1 MNNMSPSEQACIQ
14 TANWL
19 GYAGAL
25 PFLGLGLVIVCPEVG
40 VARVATA
47 ADVQFALLSYG
58 TIILSF
64 LGGLH
69 WGRAIIMPA
78 DTNIISP
85 QTALLWSVSLSLV
98 GWVALLLPVFIG
110 AILLLTGFLVALAA
124 DLIWLAKGYWPFWM
138 RRLRMHLS
146 IIATAS
152 LVCLAYQDI
161 VLIR

>member
-14 TANWL
+14 AANWL

-25 PFLGLGLVIVCPEVG
+25 PFLCFGLVIIYTEVG
-40 VARVATA
+40 IAPVTA

-58 TIILSF
+58 AIILSF

-78 DTNIISP
+78 DTNVISP
-85 QTALLWSVSLSLV
+85 RTTLLWSVSLSLV

-110 AILLLTGFLVALAA
+110 AILLFAGFLVALVV
-124 DLIWLAKGYWPFWM
+124 DLMWLAKGYWPFWM
-138 RRLRMHLS
+138 RRLRLHLS
-146 IIATAS
+146 LIAMAS
-152 LVCLAYQDI
+152 LVCLAYQNM
-161 VLIR
+161 VLPS

>member
-25 PFLGLGLVIVCPEVG
+25 PFLGLGLVIIYPEVG
-40 VARVATA
+40 IAPVAA
-47 ADVQFALLSYG
+47 AEVQFAMLSYG
-58 TIILSF
+58 AVILSF

-78 DTNIISP
+78 DTNVLSP
-85 QTALLWSVSLSLV
+85 RTALLWSVSLSLV

-110 AILLLTGFLVALAA
+110 AILLLAGFLVALAA

-138 RRLRMHLS
+138 RRLRVHLS
-146 IIATAS
+146 LMAMAS
-152 LVCLAYQDI
+152 LVCLAYQDM
-161 VLIR
+161 VLPS

>member
-1 MNNMSPSEQACIQ
+1 MNNISPSEQACIK

-25 PFLGLGLVIVCPEVG
+25 PFLGLGLVIICPEVDLTP
-40 VARVATA
+40 VAAA

-58 TIILSF
+58 AVILSF

-69 WGRAIIMPA
+69 WGRAIIMPS
-78 DTNIISP
+78 DTNVIAP
-85 QTALLWSVSLSLV
+85 RTALLWSVSLSLV
-98 GWVALLLPVFIG
+98 GWAALLLHVFIG
-110 AILLLTGFLVALAA
+110 AILLLAGFLVALAA

-146 IIATAS
+146 LFAITS
-152 LVCLAYQDI
+152 LACLACQDM
-161 VLIR
+161 LFD